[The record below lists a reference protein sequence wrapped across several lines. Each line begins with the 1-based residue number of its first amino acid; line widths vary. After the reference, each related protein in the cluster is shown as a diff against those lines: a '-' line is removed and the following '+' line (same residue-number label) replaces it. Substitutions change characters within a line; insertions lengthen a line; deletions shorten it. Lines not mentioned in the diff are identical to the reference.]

1 MHLVCYFPYYS
12 CLCTFWP
19 YHPHLFLQLI
29 NFTAFIL
36 VIYRMTAYFA
46 KSYLSYMSMTNLL
59 QVYKP
64 FQIEE
69 SSRDSVV
76 VQKGQKQE

>member
-1 MHLVCYFPYYS
+1 
-12 CLCTFWP
+12 
-19 YHPHLFLQLI
+19 
-29 NFTAFIL
+29 
-36 VIYRMTAYFA
+36 MTAYFA